1 ELLQQRTQQAEAAA
15 RAAHQANAER
25 ERVKEQAAVEIQARA
40 SDLARAGSE
49 LGALRRRTSE
59 LEAERAAREASVN
72 RLLADAEAQR
82 RTIAEEALDAE
93 RRHGSETQRLKT
105 SLVELERRLEGSSR
119 SEAQVR
125 RRVAELEK
133 ERAERIAQQAQLAA
147 AEEALGRA
155 REELEDLKSE
165 NDFLN
170 GEVARYHQKNKDLLT
185 QAKKA

>member
-1 ELLQQRTQQAEAAA
+1 M
-15 RAAHQANAER
+15 
-25 ERVKEQAAVEIQARA
+25 
-40 SDLARAGSE
+40 
-49 LGALRRRTSE
+49 
-59 LEAERAAREASVN
+59 
-72 RLLADAEAQR
+72 
-82 RTIAEEALDAE
+82 
-93 RRHGSETQRLKT
+93 
-105 SLVELERRLEGSSR
+105 
-119 SEAQVR
+119 R